1 MTGQVSPGTIP
12 KSGTTK
18 AGLCLLWRLQNLS
31 AQDQSPRARPGH
43 LATLSWG
50 HHGHSR
56 AEAVTLPK
64 HSSDV
69 ILWKRK
75 EKKKKGSHQQ
85 VERVSNSCAESRRA
99 AEAAAGAGWRPP
111 GDGRAGRGHPGPPG
125 AFPGFQSRA
134 GMRHWACCVC
144 GVRTGSPRGRA
155 DWQGCA
161 ASPPGPHPGSATE
174 GPPASAGQPPFL
186 NPGSS
191 SVSWGNGHPP
201 CCRANHCRPGC

>member
-1 MTGQVSPGTIP
+1 MPALEVTESLCPGSES
-12 KSGTTK
+12 KGK
-18 AGLCLLWRLQNLS
+18 AWS
-31 AQDQSPRARPGH
+31 SGH
-43 LATLSWG
+43 LKLGPPRSLPGRGSHPAKAQQRCHTL
-50 HHGHSR
+50 
-56 AEAVTLPK
+56 EK
-64 HSSDV
+64 
-69 ILWKRK
+69 KRK
-75 EKKKKGSHQQ
+75 KKKKGSHQQ

-125 AFPGFQSRA
+125 AFPGFQSRV